1 MFGYVTAARGGLSA
15 EDFGTFSAY
24 YCGLCE
30 AIGSECSQISRLGLS
45 YDITFLALVLSSVLF
60 ENAETAEKRCVIHP
74 LKKRVHV
81 INDDAVN
88 YAAGV
93 GELLMYLKL
102 KDDRDDDGSMK
113 ARLGMTALKSGKEK
127 ALKKH
132 GGAYNFISEKLC
144 ELSELEKQGC
154 AEIDEVADRFA
165 KILEFIFTPELVKDP
180 DTVRVLA
187 WFGYNLGRWLYIID
201 AYNDMEKDFKSGSY
215 NTFLVNAGSDVLE
228 EKEKIRERMDFTL
241 TLTLENMASAL
252 ELLKL
257 HRNRRLIENI
267 VYQGLKGKQ
276 KSVLGE

>member
-1 MFGYVTAARGGLSA
+1 M
-15 EDFGTFSAY
+15 
-24 YCGLCE
+24 
-30 AIGSECSQISRLGLS
+30 
-45 YDITFLALVLSSVLF
+45 
-60 ENAETAEKRCVIHP
+60 
-74 LKKRVHV
+74 HV

-132 GGAYNFISEKLC
+132 GGAYDFISEKLG
-144 ELSELEKQGC
+144 ELSELEKQDC

-165 KILEFIFTPELVKDP
+165 KILEFIFTPKLVKDP
-180 DTVRVLA
+180 DTVRILA

-228 EKEKIRERMDFTL
+228 EKEKIRERVDFTL

-257 HRNRRLIENI
+257 HRNRSLIENI